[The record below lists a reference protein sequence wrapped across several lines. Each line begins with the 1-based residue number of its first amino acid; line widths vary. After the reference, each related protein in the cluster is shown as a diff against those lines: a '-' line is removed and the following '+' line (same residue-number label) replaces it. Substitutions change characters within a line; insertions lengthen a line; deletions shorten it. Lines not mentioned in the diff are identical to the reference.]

1 MRAYGAG
8 ARVRA
13 LVDDEMTT
21 KNFAGG
27 DEALPEDSEMRLYAR
42 AYASPQ
48 SADALFLKWEGA
60 HAHAM
65 LLDASAERVFS
76 DHGLNGL
83 QLAEGAR
90 IAARRM
96 ALLMAEAPTPLREVL
111 ALKVHTYEA
120 MGQLKGEVSRSH
132 AVVMIEAAMKADAEH
147 LNIVLM
153 PLDQPFGRTQ

>member
-1 MRAYGAG
+1 
-8 ARVRA
+8 
-13 LVDDEMTT
+13 MTT

-27 DEALPEDSEMRLYAR
+27 DEALPEDSERRLYAR

-48 SADALFLKWEGA
+48 SGDALFLKWEAA

-65 LLDASAERVFS
+65 LLGEAPERIFS
-76 DHGLNGL
+76 DYGLNGR

-96 ALLMAEAPTPLREVL
+96 ALLMAETPTPLHEVL
-111 ALKVHTYEA
+111 ALKVHAYEA
-120 MGQLKGEVSRSH
+120 MGQLEGEIARSH

>member
-1 MRAYGAG
+1 M
-8 ARVRA
+8 
-13 LVDDEMTT
+13 DDEMTT

-27 DEALPEDSEMRLYAR
+27 NEALPEDSEMRLYAR

-48 SADALFLKWEGA
+48 SADALFLKWETA

-65 LLDASAERVFS
+65 LLDELPERVFS
-76 DHGLNGL
+76 DHGLNGR

-96 ALLMAEAPTPLREVL
+96 ALLMAEAPTTLREVL
-111 ALKVHTYEA
+111 ALKVHIYET
-120 MGQLKGEVSRSH
+120 MGQIEGEVARSH
-132 AVVMIEAAMKADAEH
+132 AVIMLEAAMKADAEH
-147 LNIVLM
+147 LNVVLL

>member
-1 MRAYGAG
+1 MERAPGS
-8 ARVRA
+8 A
-13 LVDDEMTT
+13 LRRTNNMTT
-21 KNFAGG
+21 KDFAGTN
-27 DEALPEDSEMRLYAR
+27 EALPEDSEMRLYAR

-48 SADALFLKWEGA
+48 TADALFLKWETA

-65 LLDASAERVFS
+65 LLGEAPERVFS
-76 DHGLNGL
+76 DHGLNGR

-96 ALLMAEAPTPLREVL
+96 ALLMAETPTTLREVL
-111 ALKVHTYEA
+111 ALKIHAYEV
-120 MGQLKGEVSRSH
+120 MGQLEGEIVRSH
-132 AVVMIEAAMKADAEH
+132 AVVMIEAATKADAEH

>member
-1 MRAYGAG
+1 MERAPGP
-8 ARVRA
+8 A
-13 LVDDEMTT
+13 LLWTNNMTT

-48 SADALFLKWEGA
+48 SADALFLKWETA

-65 LLDASAERVFS
+65 LLGEAPERVFS
-76 DHGLNGL
+76 DHGLNGQ

-96 ALLMAEAPTPLREVL
+96 ALLMAEAPTTLRDVL
-111 ALKVHTYEA
+111 ALKVHAYEA
-120 MGQLKGEVSRSH
+120 MGQLKGEVARSH
-132 AVVMIEAAMKADAEH
+132 AVIMIEAAMKADAER
-147 LNIVLM
+147 LNMVLM

>member
-1 MRAYGAG
+1 MERAPGS
-8 ARVRA
+8 A
-13 LVDDEMTT
+13 LLWTNNMTT
-21 KNFAGG
+21 KNLAGG

-48 SADALFLKWEGA
+48 SADALFLKWETA

-65 LLDASAERVFS
+65 LLDASPERFFS
-76 DHGLNGL
+76 DHGLNGR

-96 ALLMAEAPTPLREVL
+96 VLLMAETPTTLREVL
-111 ALKVHTYEA
+111 ALKVHAYEA
-120 MGQLKGEVSRSH
+120 MGQLEREVARSH

-147 LNIVLM
+147 LNIVLV